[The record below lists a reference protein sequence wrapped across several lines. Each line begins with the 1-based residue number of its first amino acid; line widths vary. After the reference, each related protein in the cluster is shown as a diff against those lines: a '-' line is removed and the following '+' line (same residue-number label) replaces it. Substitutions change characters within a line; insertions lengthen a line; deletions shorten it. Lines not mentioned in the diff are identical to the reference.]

1 MIDFKAY
8 NKRNL
13 ILQQQS
19 WQLGLYFKQALQSSV
34 LVCGLADKQIVKQ
47 MPKYPDMPKSDDE
60 IEKEENIEKQ
70 RQLWIAKLNRWQKI
84 NNSKNRA

>member
-34 LVCGLADKQIVKQ
+34 LVCSLADKNVVRQ

-60 IEKEENIEKQ
+60 TEKEENVEKQ

>member
-19 WQLGLYFKQALQSSV
+19 WQLGLYFKYALQSSI
-34 LVCGLADKQIVKQ
+34 LMCGLADKTTPNKL
-47 MPKYPDMPKSDDE
+47 PKYPDMPKSDDE
-60 IEKEENIEKQ
+60 IEREENIEKQ
-70 RQLWIAKLNRWQKI
+70 RELWIAKLNRWQKI